1 MATLPDVF
9 RSRARTFWFAARF
22 LPAKQRRAVAGLYAF
37 ARAVDDLADEPL
49 PTRDRH
55 EVAAELAAWREWVQ
69 HPTEHVAPDPVLARR
84 VLPALVTHG
93 VPPEYLQM
101 LVDGVASDLT
111 RVEIATWSELRAY
124 CVLVASSVGLAMCHL
139 LGAGDDPLAR
149 EAAVELGIAM
159 QLTNIL
165 RDVGADLRAGRI
177 YLPADELADHGYS
190 PARLAELATRAA
202 RHGPTALDERFR
214 DLLGAQIDRARLHY
228 QRGMQGLE
236 RLPADARLA
245 ILLAARLYRAI
256 LEDIEAADYDVFT
269 RRAATSSRFK
279 VAEAMRCA
287 MLLRQ
292 PTLSSP
298 RRALHSAQTVAQN
311 VTAALAQHNSLPSSI
326 QAPGAVPLVNR

>member
-22 LPAKQRRAVAGLYAF
+22 LPAEQRHAVASLYAF
-37 ARAVDDLADEPL
+37 ARAVDDLVDQPP
-49 PTRDRH
+49 PTRNRQD
-55 EVAAELAAWREWVQ
+55 VGAELAAWRHWLDK
-69 HPTEHVAPDPVLARR
+69 PTQHVAPDPALAKR

-93 VPPEYLQM
+93 VRPEYLQM
-101 LVDGVASDLT
+101 LVDGVTSDLAP
-111 RVEIATWSELRAY
+111 VEMRTWSELRAY

-149 EAAVELGIAM
+149 DAAVELGIAM

-165 RDVGADLRAGRI
+165 RDVGADLRAGRV
-177 YLPADELADHGYS
+177 YLPADELASHGYS
-190 PARLAELATRAA
+190 PARLAELADRAA
-202 RHGPTALDERFR
+202 RQGPTALDGRFR
-214 DLLGAQIDRARLHY
+214 NLLRSQIDRARHHY
-228 QRGMQGLE
+228 QRGMQGIGH
-236 RLPADARLA
+236 LPAEARLA

-256 LEDIEAADYDVFT
+256 LDEIEAADYDVFT

-292 PTLSSP
+292 PTW
-298 RRALHSAQTVAQN
+298 T
-311 VTAALAQHNSLPSSI
+311 
-326 QAPGAVPLVNR
+326 GAVGPLGSRSSTMVGLPLVNQ